1 MEEGSCSSRWVCMH
15 AQSLSGVQLFVA
27 SWTVVI
33 QAPLSMGFSRQE
45 YRSGLPCPPP
55 GNISNLEIEPTSPAS
70 PALAGGFFF
79 FPLPH
84 LGCPVQDGKSPVFQ
98 IRLVLPRGRV
108 LVFSKLPLHVVST
121 DPDIWKCQI
130 MYLFFY
136 CSISLCI
143 Y

>member
-1 MEEGSCSSRWVCMH
+1 MH

-33 QAPLSMGFSRQE
+33 QAPPSMGFSRQE
-45 YRSGLPCPPP
+45 YWSGLPCPPP
-55 GNISNLEIEPTSPAS
+55 GNISNPGIEPTTPAS

-79 FPLPH
+79 FFFLPIPH

-98 IRLVLPRGRV
+98 ICLVLLRGRV

-130 MYLFFY
+130 MYLLFY
-136 CSISLCI
+136 YSISLCI